1 MLLDIDPNSRTAKVE
16 FVPIASRNL
25 YTLEVDVTGIATTQ
39 EAAHRMEEAV
49 TNSGY
54 SSKSLVKFVLTG
66 EVDVECELDT
76 EFLEEQFLDY
86 FYFEKVYDKT
96 RLMVNYSDYEKDASL
111 KGEFIRMV
119 SASDLSEEEKSRVIR
134 MGILALAG
142 EEI

>member
-1 MLLDIDPNSRTAKVE
+1 MSDE
-16 FVPIASRNL
+16 FNANN
-25 YTLEVDVTGIATTQ
+25 A
-39 EAAHRMEEAV
+39 
-49 TNSGY
+49 
-54 SSKSLVKFVLTG
+54 
-66 EVDVECELDT
+66 
-76 EFLEEQFLDY
+76 LDY